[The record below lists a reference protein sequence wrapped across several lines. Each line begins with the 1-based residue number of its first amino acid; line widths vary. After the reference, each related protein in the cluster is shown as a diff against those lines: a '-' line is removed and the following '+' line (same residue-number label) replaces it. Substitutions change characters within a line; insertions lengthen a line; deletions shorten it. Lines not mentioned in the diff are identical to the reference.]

1 MVVVVLQSRAGECA
15 NNNVVKL
22 KPRDIQFLFDLY
34 PGLRELHRK
43 KVPEGNRHT
52 SHTYRQGLGLM
63 RMCRGWEAPCVMRLT
78 SSWATCRWFPCA
90 SEISEGKFWEQTLRS
105 IRFHRQRASLSQ
117 DEYFQAQALPTVN
130 AKDNKEVG
138 RKQAVRPLRLRHTR
152 LLTIKQTVVLAS
164 AADEVV
170 CAELSLAG
178 RAVAGAGPSSRGP
191 GVRPD
196 GGRAGPA
203 GQEAGHGQRQ
213 GWHRQ

>member
-1 MVVVVLQSRAGECA
+1 MVVVVMQSRAGECA

-52 SHTYRQGLGLM
+52 RHTNRQGLGLM
-63 RMCRGWEAPCVMRLT
+63 RMALCRGWQAPYMSCDSLT
-78 SSWATCRWFPCA
+78 VGQLGRWFLCA
-90 SEISEGKFWEQTLRS
+90 AEISEGKFWEQTLRS

-138 RKQAVRPLRLRHTR
+138 RRL
-152 LLTIKQTVVLAS
+152 
-164 AADEVV
+164 
-170 CAELSLAG
+170 
-178 RAVAGAGPSSRGP
+178 
-191 GVRPD
+191 
-196 GGRAGPA
+196 
-203 GQEAGHGQRQ
+203 
-213 GWHRQ
+213 